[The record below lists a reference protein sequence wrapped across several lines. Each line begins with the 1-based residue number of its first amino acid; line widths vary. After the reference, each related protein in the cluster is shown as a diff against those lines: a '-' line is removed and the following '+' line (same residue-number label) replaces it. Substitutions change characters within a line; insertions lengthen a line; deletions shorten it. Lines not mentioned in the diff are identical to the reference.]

1 VLGHDRGH
9 HQNGGSP
16 ESPRRFILVLGGTP
30 PPAFTERVRHPLH
43 RLCALPAQ
51 NERRRR
57 EVQARGEQ
65 APNNGVTL
73 HHLFRCLGPTKLLS
87 NHVSSNQSLCFRE
100 TEYREQRQSRGNAP
114 EAQSGYGRDE
124 GRANGPA
131 KSAQIAESWESLRRS
146 DGKPNLAG
154 RDKGVETA
162 QKLQGRNGRD
172 VVQNNPA
179 NSAPV
184 GENREISP
192 KVGMRGGPGRTR
204 TSNQAVMSTLTS
216 RENSIV
222 FAISAAI
229 RHRAFSFGC
238 CVHSLV
244 GPRGGL
250 ECQDCARASVSLGVA
265 RTVYFQV
272 SRQRFHAVQS
282 AFLVAAYQ
290 PVFFVMRRRGGKHVT
305 DKLLHSSAHDDYS
318 PFLMCALTRQNRL
331 NVRTK

>member
-192 KVGMRGGPGRTR
+192 KVGMRGGPGRTEPP
-204 TSNQAVMSTLTS
+204 T
-216 RENSIV
+216 
-222 FAISAAI
+222 
-229 RHRAFSFGC
+229 
-238 CVHSLV
+238 
-244 GPRGGL
+244 
-250 ECQDCARASVSLGVA
+250 
-265 RTVYFQV
+265 
-272 SRQRFHAVQS
+272 
-282 AFLVAAYQ
+282 
-290 PVFFVMRRRGGKHVT
+290 K
-305 DKLLHSSAHDDYS
+305 
-318 PFLMCALTRQNRL
+318 RL
-331 NVRTK
+331 